1 MRCVLAICAI
11 FKDEAAYLREWV
23 EFHQLMG
30 VERFYLYNNNSSD
43 RYLDALQ
50 MHIESGAVV
59 LHEWPQPYAQLQ
71 AYDHCLKT
79 HGSEAD
85 WIAFLDA
92 DEFLFSPK
100 ARLLPDV
107 LADYADHPGVGVN
120 WVMFGSGGHTH
131 KPKGG
136 VLENFLRR
144 GEFDAGVQYGH
155 LRLPDGSYRSENSHI
170 KSIVQP
176 SKVARCTNPHYMLYA
191 NDARA
196 VDENGHAL
204 EGPFTE
210 KVSVQHLRIN
220 HYWSKS
226 EEECRYKFAK
236 GMADGKGTRDWN
248 EFLLH
253 EKILND
259 VHDDTVL
266 RVVAQLGTLPP
277 KWSLETFV
285 RNDEG
290 VYHSP
295 LRDRP
300 AHKGI
305 HSTATRLFDV
315 MHQAQDTSLYS
326 PTLAKEIHSRTS
338 ALQLSPRR
346 ANPLHA
352 LESLAE
358 GSRVLDIGCGG
369 GVLAQAWIER
379 GCSVDAVE
387 FSPHCARVAAAR
399 LRDHANARV
408 FQASL
413 RELELHADYDV
424 VVLDFG
430 NDYTEAWPRGD
441 ALREAIAIAASALK
455 PEGMLL
461 LSTGNRLADPENSA
475 LLTRSQLET
484 ALRAAG
490 LTQVETQLAFPNA
503 QLPELLV
510 FEQALAP
517 DCPLRVD
524 ELIAQRPLLRN
535 AGGEAVQWERH
546 REAGTLGQY
555 APGLLLVAR
564 RAGVPSPLRKDLL
577 AQCYVDNRVPALNTV
592 TDYVRADDGIQ
603 VAPRPLLTDQ
613 QRNTTGFEQ
622 ALEAQPYIEGEHS
635 LLVEVR
641 KAIHLRRT
649 DRMIALLRK
658 WGALVY
664 AQADD
669 DEKIPADWLDALPAR
684 IYVDAHGGL
693 SYRGGEWRARQ
704 PVEKQIPIYVG
715 LWQIAYES
723 GLDTLLGIA
732 SPAERVIWLCKRL
745 LIDASAEWIGHGRT
759 INASFAREIHE
770 GDCWNRTDR
779 HQKILPEWLVPPP
792 PSDLYKQWQA
802 QQQLSEVAI
811 AQALQRIGQLGTP
824 PRIRVMLIDP
834 ASDAEA
840 VALTKASVDAQH
852 YPHHQLAVI
861 SGDEKLMQRLNSE
874 IRAGHADWIQL
885 IYAGDALHPATLL
898 LLAERVVAHP
908 HLRAAYYDEDTQA
921 NGVFE
926 HPIFKPDFNLDM
938 LRSYPYAGRAL
949 AFQRERCVA
958 LGGLQNDFGEMA
970 GYDLLFRLL
979 EADGLPAVGHIG
991 EVMHRAA
998 LPYAHWLA
1006 SDTVKTHSAA
1016 IVSNHLKRLGIAHTM
1031 EPGALPGFNRVV
1043 YAHNRQ
1049 PPVSIIVP
1057 TKDQLPILNGLLDS
1071 LLSKTTYTNYELLIV
1086 DNNTEE
1092 PAARAYLDGIE
1103 RLNSTQLRVLR
1114 YPHPFNYSAINNFA
1128 AAQARG
1134 EYLILLNN
1142 DTAVLHGDWIEALLN
1157 HAQRPEVGI
1166 VGAKLHYPDGRIQHG
1181 GVVLGLRGPA
1191 DHPFIGQPMESDGY
1205 MHRLRVDQ
1213 NYTAVTAACLMI
1225 RKSVYDEVGG
1235 LDEQDF
1241 KVSYNDVDLCLKANK
1256 AGYLTVWTPYARL
1269 MHVGSVSQTKVDKT
1283 AQEAKQKRFQGEQ
1296 SAMYRKWLSVL
1307 ARDPAYST
1315 NLSIDGMGF
1324 ELDPQR
1330 PKGWQPFS
1338 QPLLPRLFCV
1348 AADAHGCGHYRIMQP
1363 FASMQRNGLAE
1374 GVIAGVHLSPVA
1386 MERFQPTSLVL
1397 QRQVTD
1403 TQIKLLETYRDF
1415 SRAFKVFELD
1425 DLIQQI
1431 PIKSHFHGLMPKD
1444 IVKSL
1449 RRSLATVDRFVVST
1463 DALAEQF
1470 KGFHSDIRVVLNRL
1484 PMDWW
1489 GDMPKSQRR
1498 AGSKPRVGWGGGS
1511 SHRGDLELIADVV
1524 RDLADEVEW
1533 VFFGMCPDKLRP
1545 YIHEFHAG
1553 VPIEEYPRKLAS
1565 LNLDLALAP
1574 LENNVFNECKSNLR
1588 LLEYGACGFPVV
1600 CTDIVCYQND
1610 LPVTRVKNRYKEW
1623 MAAIRMHLEDMD
1635 ATEAMGDV
1643 LRDAVQREW
1652 MLTEDRLVE
1661 WRDAWLPN

>member
-11 FKDEAAYLREWV
+11 FKDEALYLREWV

-59 LHEWPQPYAQLQ
+59 LHEWPHQHAQLQ
-71 AYDHCLKT
+71 VYEHCLKT
-79 HGSEAD
+79 HGSETD
-85 WIAFLDA
+85 WLAFLDV

-100 ARLLPDV
+100 AQRLPDV
-107 LADYADHPGVGVN
+107 LAGYADHPGVGVN
-120 WVMFGSGGHTH
+120 WVMFGSSGHKQ

-144 GEFDAGVQYGH
+144 GQFDAGLPYPH
-155 LRLPDGSYRSENSHI
+155 LRRPDGSYRPENLHI

-176 SKVARCTNPHYMLYA
+176 SKVDSCPNPHFMLYA
-191 NDARA
+191 NNARA
-196 VDENGHAL
+196 VDENHQPID
-204 EGPFTE
+204 GPFSS
-210 KVSVQHLRIN
+210 KVSVAQLRIN

-226 EEECRYKFAK
+226 EEECRHKFAK
-236 GMADGKGTRDWN
+236 GLADGHGTRDWG
-248 EFLLH
+248 EFLAH
-253 EKILND
+253 ETIHNE

-266 RVVAQLGTLPP
+266 RVVAQLGVLPP
-277 KWSLETFV
+277 RWPLESFV
-285 RNDEG
+285 RNHEG
-290 VYHSP
+290 VHHSP
-295 LRDRP
+295 LHDRP
-300 AHKGI
+300 VHKAI
-305 HSTATRLFDV
+305 HGTAIRLFDV
-315 MHQAQDTSLYS
+315 MHQASDTSLYS
-326 PTLAKEIHSRTS
+326 ATLAKEINSRTS
-338 ALQLSPRR
+338 ALHLSPRR
-346 ANPLHA
+346 ANLLQPLDGIA
-352 LESLAE
+352 A

-379 GCSVDAVE
+379 GCSVDAIE
-387 FSPHCARVAAAR
+387 FAPHWARVAAAR
-399 LRDHANARV
+399 LRDQPNARV

-413 RELELHADYDV
+413 RELELPADYDV
-424 VVLDFG
+424 VSLSFG
-430 NDYTEAWPRGD
+430 NDYAEAWPRGD
-441 ALREAIAIAASALK
+441 ALREAIAIAATALK
-455 PEGMLL
+455 PNGILL
-461 LSTGNRLADPENSA
+461 VSAGNRLADPDNPT
-475 LLTRSQLET
+475 LLTRSQLEA
-484 ALRAAG
+484 ALRSNG
-490 LTQVETQLAFPNA
+490 LAQIDIQLAFPDA

-510 FEQALAP
+510 ADAALASAP
-517 DCPLRVD
+517 ALHVD
-524 ELIAQRPLLRN
+524 ELIAQRPLLRD
-535 AGGEAVQWERH
+535 GGQDAIRWQRH

-555 APGLLLVAR
+555 APGLWLMAR
-564 RAGVPSPLRKDLL
+564 RTGTPSPLRADLL
-577 AQCYVDNRVPALNTV
+577 AQSYVDNRVPALNTV
-592 TDYVRADDGIQ
+592 TDYVSTSSAIQ
-603 VAPRPLLTDQ
+603 IVPRPMLAGQYWHTA
-613 QRNTTGFEQ
+613 GFEHVLDTH
-622 ALEAQPYIEGEHS
+622 AYPSGRS
-635 LLVEVR
+635 LLVELR
-641 KAIHLRRT
+641 KAIHERRM
-649 DRMIALLRK
+649 DRMIKLLRQ
-658 WGALVY
+658 WGALIY

-669 DEKIPADWLDALPAR
+669 DDRIPAEWLDALPAH
-684 IYVDAHGGL
+684 IYVDDDGGL
-693 SYRGGEWRARQ
+693 NYHGGEWRARQ
-704 PVEKQIPIYVG
+704 PIEKQIPIYVG

-723 GLDTLLGIA
+723 GFENALGIT
-732 SPAERVIWLCKRL
+732 SPMERVIWLCKRL
-745 LIDASAEWIGHGRT
+745 MMDASAEWIGHGRN
-759 INASFAREIHE
+759 INESFAREIHE

-779 HQKILPEWLVPPP
+779 HLKVLPAWLVPPP
-792 PSDLYKQWQA
+792 PSDLYKNWQA
-802 QQQLSEVAI
+802 QHQLSEIAV
-811 AQALQRIGQLGTP
+811 AQAMQRIDQSGA
-824 PRIRVMLIDP
+824 PRIHVMLIDT
-834 ASDAEA
+834 ADDVDA
-840 VALTKASVDAQH
+840 VSVTQGSLDAQH
-852 YPHHQLAVI
+852 YPHRQLSVI
-861 SGDEKLMQRLNSE
+861 SGEERLLERLNQAIAASD
-874 IRAGHADWIQL
+874 ADWIQL
-885 IYAGDALHPATLL
+885 AYAGDMLHPATLL
-898 LLAERVVAHP
+898 LLAERVAMQS
-908 HLRAAYYDEDTQA
+908 HLRAVYFDEDTHNRGA
-921 NGVFE
+921 FE
-926 HPIFKPDFNLDM
+926 SPIFKPDTNLDM
-938 LRSYPYAGRAL
+938 LRSYPYTGRAL

-958 LGGLQNDFGEMA
+958 LGGLSENYGDMA

-979 EADGLPAVGHIG
+979 EADGLPAIGHIG
-991 EVMHRAA
+991 EVMYRAA

-1006 SDTVKTHSAA
+1006 SEAAKTHSAT
-1016 IVSNHLKRLGIAHTM
+1016 IVSRHLQRLGVPHTM

-1043 YAHNRQ
+1043 YQHNRQ

-1071 LLSKTTYTNYELLIV
+1071 LLSKTTYLNYEVLIV

-1092 PAARAYLDGIE
+1092 PAALDYLHGIE
-1103 RLNSTQLRVLR
+1103 RLNSNQLRVLR

-1128 AAQARG
+1128 AKQARG

-1225 RKSVYDEVGG
+1225 RKSVYEQVGG

-1241 KVSYNDVDLCLKANK
+1241 KVSYNDVDLCLKVNQ

-1269 MHVGSVSQTKVDKT
+1269 MHVGSVSQSKVDKT
-1283 AQEAKQKRFQGEQ
+1283 AQDAKQLRFQGEQ
-1296 SAMYRKWLSVL
+1296 SAMYRKWLGQL
-1307 ARDPAYST
+1307 ARDPAYSI
-1315 NLSIDGMGF
+1315 NLSIDGIGF

-1330 PKGWQPFS
+1330 GKGWQPFS
-1338 QPLLPRLFCV
+1338 QPLLPRMFCV
-1348 AADAHGCGHYRIMQP
+1348 AADSHGCGHYRIVQP
-1363 FASMQRNGLAE
+1363 FSSMQRSGLVE
-1374 GVIAGVHLSPVA
+1374 GMIAGIHLSPVA

-1403 TQIKLLETYRDF
+1403 AQVKLLESYRDF

-1484 PMDWW
+1484 PVDWW
-1489 GDMPKSQRR
+1489 GDMPQSQRR
-1498 AGSKPRVGWGGGS
+1498 VGRKPRVGWGGGS

-1545 YIHEFHAG
+1545 YVHEFHSG

-1574 LENNVFNECKSNLR
+1574 LENNTFNACKSNLR

-1600 CTDIVCYQND
+1600 CTDIVCYQGD

-1623 MAAIRMHLEDMD
+1623 TAAIRMHLDDLD
-1635 ATEAMGDV
+1635 ATAKMGDA
-1643 LRDAVQREW
+1643 LRDAVQQDW
-1652 MLTEDRLVE
+1652 MLTEDKLLN
-1661 WRDAWLPN
+1661 WRDTWLPN

>member
-1 MRCVLAICAI
+1 MRCVLAICAV
-11 FKDEAAYLREWV
+11 FKDEVAYLREWV

-50 MHIESGAVV
+50 THIESGAVV
-59 LHEWPQPYAQLQ
+59 LHEWPHHPAQLQ
-71 AYDHCLKT
+71 VYEHCLQT

-85 WIAFLDA
+85 WIAFIDV

-107 LADYADHPGVGVN
+107 LADYADYPAVGVN
-120 WVMFGSGGHTH
+120 WVMFGSGGHKE

-144 GEFDAGVQYGH
+144 GDLNGGVKYTH

-176 SKVARCTNPHYMLYA
+176 SKVAGCPNPHFMLYK

-196 VDENGHAL
+196 VDENGRPID
-204 EGPFTE
+204 GPFTE
-210 KVSVQHLRIN
+210 QVSVQHLRIN

-226 EEECRYKFAK
+226 EEECRYKFDK
-236 GMADGKGTRDWN
+236 GFADGKGARDWN
-248 EFLLH
+248 EYLLH
-253 EKILND
+253 EEVLNS

-266 RVVAQLGTLPP
+266 RVVAQLGTQPP
-277 KWSLETFV
+277 KWPLDSFL
-285 RNDEG
+285 RNDDG
-290 VYHSP
+290 VHHSP

-305 HSTATRLFDV
+305 HGTAMRLFDV
-315 MHQAQDTSLYS
+315 MHQATDTSLYS
-326 PTLAKEIHSRTS
+326 PSLAKEIHGRT
-338 ALQLSPRR
+338 AAVQLSPRR
-346 ANPLHA
+346 ANALHA
-352 LESLAE
+352 LDGIAI
-358 GSRVLDIGCGG
+358 GSRVLQLGCGG

-379 GCSVDAVE
+379 GCHVDAVE
-387 FSPHCARVAAAR
+387 FAPHWARVAAAR
-399 LRDHANARV
+399 LREQPNARV

-413 RELELHADYDV
+413 RELELRPQYDV
-424 VVLDFG
+424 VALDFN
-430 NDYTEAWPRGD
+430 NDYAEAWPRGD
-441 ALREAIAIAASALK
+441 ALREAIAVAAGALK
-455 PEGMLL
+455 PEGVLW
-461 LSTGNRLADPENSA
+461 LSVGNRMADPGNRA
-475 LLTRSQLET
+475 LLTRHQLEA
-484 ALRAAG
+484 ALRSAE
-490 LTQVETQLAFPNA
+490 LVQIDTQLTFPDA

-510 FEQALAP
+510 AEQALAP
-517 DCPLRVD
+517 DCALRVD
-524 ELIAQRPLLRN
+524 ELITQRPLLRD
-535 AGGEAVQWERH
+535 AGQEAVQWARH
-546 REAGTLGQY
+546 HEAGTLGHY

-564 RAGVPSPLRKDLL
+564 REGVPSPLRANLL
-577 AQCYVDNRVPALNTV
+577 AQSYIDNRVPALDTV
-592 TDYVRADDGIQ
+592 TDYVRGDHGID
-603 VAPRPLLTDQ
+603 VVPRPLLPDQ
-613 QRNTTGFEQ
+613 HWQTAGFEQ
-622 ALEAQPYIEGEHS
+622 VREAHAYAGEDRS
-635 LLVEVR
+635 LLVEIR
-641 KAIHLRRT
+641 KAIHERRS
-649 DRMIALLRK
+649 DRMIALLRQ
-658 WGALVY
+658 WGALIY

-669 DEKIPADWLDALPAR
+669 EDKIPPEWLDALPAN
-684 IYVDAHGGL
+684 IVIGPDGGL
-693 SYRGGEWRARQ
+693 AFHHGEWRSRQ
-704 PVEKQIPIYVG
+704 PIEKQIPVYVG

-723 GLDTLLGIA
+723 GLDALLGIS
-732 SPAERVIWLCKRL
+732 SPMHRVTWLCKRL
-745 LIDASAEWIGHGRT
+745 LIDASAEWIGHGRN
-759 INASFAREIHE
+759 INESFAREIHE

-779 HQKILPEWLVPPP
+779 HLKILPDWLVPPP
-792 PSDLYKQWQA
+792 PSDLYKHWQA

-811 AQALQRIGQLGTP
+811 KQALRHIEQHGS
-824 PRIRVMLIDP
+824 PRIQVVLIDP
-834 ASDAEA
+834 ANDAN
-840 VALTKASVDAQH
+840 ALAFTQASLDAQH
-852 YPHHQLAVI
+852 YAHYQLTVI
-861 SGDEKLMQRLNSE
+861 SGDEDVMPRVN
-874 IRAGHADWIQL
+874 RAIGDSDAHWVQL
-885 IYAGDALHPATLL
+885 IYAGDMLHPAMLL
-898 LLAERVVAHP
+898 LLAER
-908 HLRAAYYDEDTQA
+908 AATHAQLGAIYFDEDTHS
-921 NGVFE
+921 NGAFE
-926 HPIFKPDFNLDM
+926 QPIFKPDFNLDM

-949 AFQRERCVA
+949 AFKRERCVA
-958 LGGLQNDFGEMA
+958 LGGLQEAYGDMA

-979 EADGLPAVGHIG
+979 EADGLYAIGHIG
-991 EVMHRAA
+991 EVMQRAA

-1006 SDTVKTHSAA
+1006 SDTVKAHSAG
-1016 IVSNHLKRLGIAHTM
+1016 IVSAHLQRLGIPHAM
-1031 EPGALPGFNRVV
+1031 EPGALPGFNRVM
-1043 YAHNRQ
+1043 YQHDRK

-1071 LLSKTTYTNYELLIV
+1071 LLSKTTYQNYEVLIV

-1092 PAARAYLDGIE
+1092 PAALAYLAGIE
-1103 RLNSTQLRVLR
+1103 RLNSSQLRVLR

-1191 DHPFIGQPMESDGY
+1191 DHPFIGQPMEADGY

-1225 RKSVYDEVGG
+1225 RKSVYDQVGG

-1241 KVSYNDVDLCLKANK
+1241 KVSYNDVDLCLKVDK

-1283 AQEAKQKRFQGEQ
+1283 AQDAKQKRFQGEQ
-1296 SAMYRKWLSVL
+1296 SAMYRKWIHRI

-1324 ELDPQR
+1324 ELDALR
-1330 PKGWQPFS
+1330 VKGWQPFS
-1338 QPLLPRLFCV
+1338 KPLLPRLFCV
-1348 AADAHGCGHYRIMQP
+1348 AADSHGCGHYRIVQP
-1363 FASMQRNGLAE
+1363 FNSMQRNGLVE
-1374 GVIAGVHLSPVA
+1374 GIIAGVHLSPVA

-1403 TQIKLLETYRDF
+1403 QQIKLLESYRDF

-1431 PIKSHFHGLMPKD
+1431 PIKSHFHGMMPKD

-1449 RRSLATVDRFVVST
+1449 RRSLSTVDRFVVST

-1470 KGFHSDIRVVLNRL
+1470 KGFHSDIRVVQNRL
-1484 PMDWW
+1484 PLDWW
-1489 GDMPKSQRR
+1489 GDLPKSERR
-1498 AGSKPRVGWGGGS
+1498 VGRKPRVGWGGGS

-1545 YIHEFHAG
+1545 YIHEFHNG

-1574 LENNVFNECKSNLR
+1574 LENNAFNECKSNLR
-1588 LLEYGACGFPVV
+1588 LLEYGACGFPVIA
-1600 CTDIVCYQND
+1600 TDIVCYQTD
-1610 LPVTRVKNRYKEW
+1610 LPVTRVKNRYKDW
-1623 MAAIRMHLEDMD
+1623 IDAIRAHLADLD
-1635 ATEAMGDV
+1635 ATARTGDA
-1643 LRDAVQREW
+1643 LRDAVTKDW
-1652 MLTEDRLVE
+1652 MLTEDKLID
-1661 WRDAWLPN
+1661 WRTAWLPN